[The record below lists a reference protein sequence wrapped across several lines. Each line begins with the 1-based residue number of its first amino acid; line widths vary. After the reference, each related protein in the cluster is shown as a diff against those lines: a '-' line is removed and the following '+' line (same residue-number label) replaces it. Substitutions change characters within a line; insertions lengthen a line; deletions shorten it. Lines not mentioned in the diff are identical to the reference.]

1 MEVLYQLSYPG
12 GTVNFSGVLD
22 PPAARLARRIGALV
36 VSAYEAPGSC
46 AEERALIFQVPSSSS
61 RGMA

>member
-22 PPAARLARRIGALV
+22 RRLRASGKRIGALV
-36 VSAYEAPGSC
+36 VPAYEAPGSC
-46 AEERALIFQVPSSSS
+46 AEERALIFQVPSSSR
-61 RGMA
+61 RGIA